1 MENKIK
7 RRYLEDAQIRS
18 IDEENRTV
26 EFVASDNTVDSYGT
40 VLPSDKWDLKR
51 YEKNGIIGYQHQV
64 YGDYG
69 NVDPDDV
76 LGHGQAF
83 VEDNK
88 LIVKATFEP
97 ADINEKADKIFKK
110 IQFGSIKGVS
120 VGFQPTKPGHWGD
133 KEKGEDPDV
142 YYFEG
147 QELIEVSVV
156 NIPAN
161 PNAVK
166 RSIAEERQELEASRS
181 TEENDTPEDAKVDDN
196 PTPEINEREILTK
209 ANAAISLAQI
219 N

>member
-51 YEKNGIIGYQHQV
+51 YEKNGIISYQHQV
-64 YGDYG
+64 FGG
-69 NVDPDDV
+69 CGKADPDDV

-97 ADINEKADKIFKK
+97 ADINKKADKIFKK
-110 IQFGSIKGVS
+110 IQFGSVKGVS

-147 QELIEVSVV
+147 QELIEVAVV

-181 TEENDTPEDAKVDDN
+181 TEENDTPEDPKVDDN

>member
-1 MENKIK
+1 MEDKIK

-18 IDEENRTV
+18 IDEDARTV

-40 VLPSDKWDLKR
+40 VLPSDKWNLKR

-69 NVDPDDV
+69 KADPDDV

-97 ADINEKADKIFKK
+97 AEINKKADKIFKK

-120 VGFQPTKPGHWGD
+120 VGFVPTKPGHWGD
-133 KEKGEDPDV
+133 KKRGEDPNV

-147 QELIEVSVV
+147 QELIEISVV

-166 RSIAEERQELEASRS
+166 RSIDEERQELEASRP
-181 TEENDTPEDAKVDDN
+181 TEENDTPEDPKVDDS

-209 ANAAISLAQI
+209 ANAAICLAQI

>member
-1 MENKIK
+1 MEDKIK

-69 NVDPDDV
+69 NADPDDV

-120 VGFQPTKPGHWGD
+120 VGFLPTKPGHWGD

-181 TEENDTPEDAKVDDN
+181 TEENDTAEDPKVDDN

>member
-1 MENKIK
+1 MEDKIK

-97 ADINEKADKIFKK
+97 ADINQKADKIFKK